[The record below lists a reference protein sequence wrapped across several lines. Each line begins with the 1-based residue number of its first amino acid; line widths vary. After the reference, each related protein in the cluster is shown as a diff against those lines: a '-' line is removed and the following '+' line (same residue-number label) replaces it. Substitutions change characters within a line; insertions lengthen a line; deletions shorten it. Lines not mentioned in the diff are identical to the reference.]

1 MLHYVIAGDVS
12 DQSARDFH
20 FPLFRVQFSQ
30 GCAPFRPAHFL
41 LGRCVPIPIRT
52 FSATSQSADL
62 FSNHA
67 GAASPAL
74 GSFREIQRE
83 HSRQSVML

>member
-1 MLHYVIAGDVS
+1 MLHYVIAGAVS
-12 DQSARDFH
+12 DKSARDFH
-20 FPLFRVQFSQ
+20 FPLLCVRFFQ
-30 GCAPFRPAHFL
+30 GCAPLSPAHIL

-52 FSATSQSADL
+52 SSATSQSAD
-62 FSNHA
+62 FVSNHA

-83 HSRQSVML
+83 HSRQSVKL